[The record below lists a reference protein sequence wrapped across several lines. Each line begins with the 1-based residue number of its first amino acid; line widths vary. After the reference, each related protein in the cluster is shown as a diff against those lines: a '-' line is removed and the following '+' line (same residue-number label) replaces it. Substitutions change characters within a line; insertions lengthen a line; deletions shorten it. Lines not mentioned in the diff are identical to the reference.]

1 MDFSNNQVM
10 SFPLLTIG
18 MVTYNQEELVS
29 KAIESV
35 LNQSYTN
42 FELLINDDCSTDN
55 TWNVIQQYDDPRIH
69 AIRNETNVYQYLN
82 RNKVIDRAKGKY
94 LIFIDGDDLMY
105 SFGVEY
111 GIKILELNTDAAAVY
126 THFFRNNIIFPVK
139 LTPREFVICQ
149 YFGNDFLGTALTAA
163 VFKTEIVRKEGG
175 FSNDY
180 ISSDI
185 FLRLKIS
192 SKYPT
197 IITDFFFAW
206 WRETPNQQS
215 QRLDNAKMTFEQTE
229 QMHVIL
235 NDSNC
240 PITSDEKKLAISNTN
255 RILAR
260 RLLKLLLSMRFKEFY
275 KLKMNL
281 SFVVFKNLFSRE
293 IKFDELIFQDY
304 SCLNPKTIKSNENP
318 YANN

>member
-10 SFPLLTIG
+10 SLPLLTIG
-18 MVTYNQEELVS
+18 MVTYNQEGLVS

-55 TWNVIQQYDDPRIH
+55 TWNVIQQYNDPRIH
-69 AIRNETNVYQYLN
+69 AVRNETNVYQYLN
-82 RNKVIDRAKGKY
+82 RNKVIERAKGKY

-111 GIKILELNTDAAAVY
+111 GIKILESNHDTAAIY
-126 THFFRNNIIFPVK
+126 THFFRNNMVFPIK
-139 LTPREFVICQ
+139 LTPREFIICQ
-149 YFGNDFLGTALTAA
+149 YFGNDFLGTALTA
-163 VFKTEIVRKEGG
+163 VIFKTEIVRKEGG

-197 IITDFFFAW
+197 IVTDFFFAW

-215 QRLDNAKMTFEQTE
+215 RRLDYAKMSYEQTE
-229 QMHVIL
+229 QMNEIL
-235 NDSNC
+235 NDSDC
-240 PITSDEKKLAISNTN
+240 PITLNEKKLAISNN
-255 RILAR
+255 DRIIAR
-260 RLLKLLLSMRFKEFY
+260 RLLKLLLTFRFKEFY
-275 KLKMNL
+275 QLKKTF
-281 SFVVFKNLFSRE
+281 SFVVFKNIVSRE
-293 IKFDELIFQDY
+293 IKFDDLIFQGY
-304 SCLNPKTIKSNENP
+304 SCLNPKTIESNENP
-318 YANN
+318 FTNN

>member
-1 MDFSNNQVM
+1 MDFSNSQVM
-10 SFPLLTIG
+10 SLPLLTIG
-18 MVTYNQEELVS
+18 MVTYNQEGLVS

-55 TWNVIQQYDDPRIH
+55 TWNVIQQYNDPRMH
-69 AIRNETNVYQYLN
+69 AVRNETNVYQYLN

-111 GIKILELNTDAAAVY
+111 GIKILESNPETAAIY
-126 THFFRNNIIFPVK
+126 THFFRNNMIFPVK
-139 LTPREFVICQ
+139 LTPREFIICQ
-149 YFGNDFLGTALTAA
+149 YFGNDFLGTALTA
-163 VFKTEIVRKEGG
+163 VIFKTEIVRKEGG
-175 FSNDY
+175 FSNEY

-215 QRLDNAKMTFEQTE
+215 KRLDHARMSCEQTK
-229 QMHVIL
+229 QMNEIL
-235 NDSNC
+235 NNPEC
-240 PITSDEKKLAISNTN
+240 PITLNEKKLAICNSN
-255 RILAR
+255 RIIAR
-260 RLLKLLLSMRFKEFY
+260 RLLLLLLTFRLKEFY
-275 KLKMNL
+275 KLSKNFSL
-281 SFVVFKNLFSRE
+281 VVFKDLFSRE
-293 IKFDELIFQDY
+293 IKFDELIFQNY

-318 YANN
+318 YVIN